1 MADTK
6 TQDTT
11 EAAPDATSAEEVVAA
26 VTNGDAGSGADGP
39 TFSLELNQDQKDVQ
53 EWAHGFAEK
62 VVRPAAAEWD
72 EREETPWPIIQ
83 EAAKIGLY
91 GFESL
96 AQFWGDPTGLQLPI
110 VNEELFWGDAGIG
123 MSIFGTS
130 LAVAAI
136 FGQGTPEQMGEWI
149 PQCFG
154 SEDDPKVASFC
165 SSEPDAG
172 SDVSAIRTT
181 AKYDEGKDEWV
192 LNGQKAWATNGGI
205 ADVHVIIASVDRE
218 LGSRGHAAFI
228 VPPGTKGC
236 EQGTKVKKHGI
247 RASHTADV
255 HLDDCRVPGAC
266 LLGGKEKLDER
277 LARVREGKKSKG
289 QAAMQTF
296 EASRPTV
303 GAQAVG
309 IARAAYE
316 YALDYAKERQ
326 QFGKPIVENQAIAF
340 TLADMKLEI
349 DAARLL
355 VWRAAWMGRNGHEF
369 TNAEGSMS
377 KLKAGEVA
385 TWATERAIQILGGNG
400 YTREFPVERMHRDA
414 KIYTIFEG
422 TSEIQRLV
430 ISRAISGHHIK

>member
-1 MADTK
+1 M
-6 TQDTT
+6 T
-11 EAAPDATSAEEVVAA
+11 ENPAVAEAEQIVAEATESGGAPE
-26 VTNGDAGSGADGP
+26 DGP
-39 TFSLELNQDQKDVQ
+39 KFTLELNQDQKDIR
-53 EWAHGFAEK
+53 EWVHGFAEG

-72 EREETPWPIIQ
+72 EREETPWPVIQ

-91 GFESL
+91 GFEAL
-96 AQFWGDPTGLQLPI
+96 GQFWADDTGLTLPI

-123 MSIFGTS
+123 MAIMGTS

-154 SEDDPKVASFC
+154 SVDEVKLAAFC
-165 SSEPDAG
+165 ASEPDAG

-181 AKYDEGKDEWV
+181 AKYDEAGDEWV

-205 ADVHVIIASVDRE
+205 ANVHVVIASVDRE
-218 LGSRGHAAFI
+218 LGSRGHAAFVI
-228 VPPGTKGC
+228 PPGTKGC
-236 EQGTKVKKHGI
+236 EQGAKVKKHGL

-255 HLDDCRVPGAC
+255 HLDDCRVPGSC

-277 LARVREGKKSKG
+277 LARVREGKRSKS

-303 GAQAVG
+303 GAQALG

-316 YALDYAKERQ
+316 YALEYAKERR
-326 QFGKPIVENQAIAF
+326 QFGKAIVENQSIAF

-355 VWRAAWMGRNGHEF
+355 VWRAAWMGRSGQTFE
-369 TNAEGSMS
+369 NAEGSMS

-385 TWATERAIQILGGNG
+385 VWATERAIQILGGNG

-430 ISRAISGHHIK
+430 ISRAISGVQVK

>member
-1 MADTK
+1 MAE
-6 TQDTT
+6 TT
-11 EAAPDATSAEEVVAA
+11 AVAEVDANEVLSELGEEDSAPDQ
-26 VTNGDAGSGADGP
+26 SGPVFTLAL
-39 TFSLELNQDQKDVQ
+39 SQDQKDIRDWV
-53 EWAHGFAEK
+53 HGFAEG

-72 EREETPWPIIQ
+72 EREETPWPIIK
-83 EAAKIGLY
+83 EAAEIGLY
-91 GFESL
+91 SFE
-96 AQFWGDPTGLQLPI
+96 AMGQFWSDETGLTLPLA
-110 VNEELFWGDAGIG
+110 NEELFWGDAGIG
-123 MSIFGTS
+123 MAIMGTS

-154 SEDDPKVASFC
+154 SADDVKLGAFC
-165 SSEPDAG
+165 ASEPDAG

-181 AKYDEGKDEWV
+181 AKYDEAADEWV
-192 LNGQKAWATNGGI
+192 INGQKAWATNGGI
-205 ADVHVIIASVDRE
+205 ANVHVVIASVDRE
-218 LGSRGHAAFI
+218 LGSRGHAAFVI
-228 VPPGTKGC
+228 PPGTKGC
-236 EQGTKVKKHGI
+236 EQGAKVKKHGL

-277 LARVREGKKSKG
+277 LARVREGKKAKS

-303 GAQAVG
+303 GAQALG

-316 YALDYAKERQ
+316 YALEYAKERR
-326 QFGKPIVENQAIAF
+326 QFGRAIIENQSIAF
-340 TLADMKLEI
+340 TLADMKMEI

-355 VWRAAWMGRNGHEF
+355 VWRAAWMGRTGQKFE
-369 TNAEGSMS
+369 NAEGSMS

-385 TWATERAIQILGGNG
+385 VWSTERAIQILGGNG
-400 YTREFPVERMHRDA
+400 YTREFPVERMHRDS

-430 ISRAISGHHIK
+430 ISRAISGVHVK